1 MAMAEWGVNESRYD
15 VVGWTLLSNDTSR
28 GDGKYYT
35 VSNDKTTTICAA
47 RREIVKSAFMQDI

>member
-1 MAMAEWGVNESRYD
+1 MAEWGVNESRYD
-15 VVGWTLLSNDTSR
+15 VVGWTLLSNDASR